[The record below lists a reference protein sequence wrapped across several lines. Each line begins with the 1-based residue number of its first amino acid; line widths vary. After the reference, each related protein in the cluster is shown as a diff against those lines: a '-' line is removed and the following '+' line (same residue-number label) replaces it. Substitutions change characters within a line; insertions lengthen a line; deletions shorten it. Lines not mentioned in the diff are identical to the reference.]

1 LSLDLI
7 LEFIH
12 HLCVFG
18 LAAVI
23 AAEFALVAPGLTG
36 RRLQR
41 LGAIDGL
48 NGGLATLVLIVGFL
62 RVFLGDAG
70 SAYYLANWVF
80 WTKIAL
86 VVVVGLLSIP
96 PTVSILRWRRAAAAD
111 ASFAVPAE
119 DVTRLRRFFVA
130 EIVVFAFIPI
140 FAAMMARGI
149 GL

>member
-1 LSLDLI
+1 VSLDLI

-18 LAAVI
+18 LAAVL
-23 AAEFALVAPGLTG
+23 AAEFALVTAGLTG
-36 RRLQR
+36 PRLRR

-48 NGGLATLVLIVGFL
+48 NGGLATLVLVVGFL
-62 RVFLGDAG
+62 RV
-70 SAYYLANWVF
+70 VF

-86 VVVVGLLSIP
+86 FVVVGLLSIP
-96 PTVSILRWRRAAAAD
+96 PTMAIMRWRRAAASDPA
-111 ASFAVPAE
+111 FAVPAS
-119 DVTRLRRFFVA
+119 DVANLRRFFIA
-130 EIVVFAFIPI
+130 EIAVFAFIPI